1 MRSFS
6 LLFNDCGLTQAEF
19 YEFFEFLLYWVLVLY
34 LSFRAGIYGTKT
46 GMFSR
51 KINLLFSLARSRV
64 LQRRFAALAT
74 AG

>member
-1 MRSFS
+1 MHKFS
-6 LLFNDCGLTQAEF
+6 LLLSDCELTQAEF
-19 YEFFEFLLYWVLVLY
+19 YEFFEFLLYWFLVLY
-34 LSFRAGIYGTKT
+34 LSFRVGVYGTKT